1 MLAVGR
7 RVAVHIHSAQSKG
20 ASEIGEHGDLGR
32 SAERGLPRFGR
43 FFKGGETGRVRR
55 RNRPRHDRLSLK
67 ERGGEGF
74 DAAAEAEAADFA
86 FASAAAAAAVGPA
99 GLGSGIAKRGGSL
112 GRPDLNFL
120 NRRRGPDSLVLVGP
134 PSEKP
139 FWRRLKSNSYENS
152 SANALP
158 V

>member
-1 MLAVGR
+1 MATWV
-7 RVAVHIHSAQSKG
+7 
-20 ASEIGEHGDLGR
+20 
-32 SAERGLPRFGR
+32 ERGLPRFGR

-55 RNRPRHDRLSLK
+55 RNPPRHDRLSLK

-86 FASAAAAAAVGPA
+86 FASAAAAAAAVGPA

>member
-1 MLAVGR
+1 MATWVGR
-7 RVAVHIHSAQSKG
+7 T
-20 ASEIGEHGDLGR
+20 
-32 SAERGLPRFGR
+32 AERGLPRFGR

-55 RNRPRHDRLSLK
+55 RNPPRHDRLSLK

-74 DAAAEAEAADFA
+74 DAAAAEAEAADFA
-86 FASAAAAAAVGPA
+86 FAASAAAVGPA